1 MKHCFQ
7 LRQTKQSI
15 LKISSWQNMMRDNI
29 KTLDILRLHHYQD
42 GVMLESQTKIKQ
54 DAVRP

>member
-1 MKHCFQ
+1 MQ
-7 LRQTKQSI
+7 G
-15 LKISSWQNMMRDNI
+15 NI

-54 DAVRP
+54 NAVRP